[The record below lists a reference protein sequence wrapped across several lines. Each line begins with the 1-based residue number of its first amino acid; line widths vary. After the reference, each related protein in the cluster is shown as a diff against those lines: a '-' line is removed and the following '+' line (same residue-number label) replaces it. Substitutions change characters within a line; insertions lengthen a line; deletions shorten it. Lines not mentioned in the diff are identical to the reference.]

1 MPYETVLI
9 AVLAL
14 PFVGSCLAAALQAN
28 DRNSAAW
35 LAGAVALIALVLLA
49 TSYPSIV
56 NNGVIRHTVEWV
68 PALGLEFRLRLD
80 GFAWILATLVTG
92 IGFLVVLYAR
102 YTKPNP
108 MLKKATD
115 LGIA

>member
-28 DRNSAAW
+28 DRNAAAW

-68 PALGLEFRLRLD
+68 PALGLEFSLRLD